1 MARKFSN
8 AEFGATPSAPAAPF
22 WTRLFDRVGEGLRE
36 WVERRQD
43 RAAFLKLRSLD
54 DRQLR
59 DIGLTRAD
67 VEEAANLPVWQS
79 ASEEVQRRSRLR
91 RRGERFW

>member
-1 MARKFSN
+1 MARRLDG
-8 AEFGATPSAPAAPF
+8 AEFGATPTTPY
-22 WTRLFDRVGEGLRE
+22 WTQLYDRASKGLQE

-59 DIGLTRAD
+59 DIGLTRED
-67 VEEAANLPVWQS
+67 VEEAANLPIWQS
-79 ASEEVQRRSRLR
+79 ASEEVQRRARHR
-91 RRGERFW
+91 RRSERFW